1 MKVSELIGGD
11 LYHFPLDLFH
21 TAVCARWDHGEKMT
35 APCSILTRRTGA
47 IYRSHY
53 STDSAIYLGTV
64 DLSPHKQGTLLG
76 CRKYHSFLIR
86 GKKEYV
92 SGHDIKH
99 FRCV

>member
-11 LYHFPLDLFH
+11 LYHFPAMLFYASVYTH
-21 TAVCARWDHGEKMT
+21 WDSGMKMHEYR
-35 APCSILTRRTGA
+35 SILTRRTGA

-76 CRKYHSFLIR
+76 CRKYHSFLIH

-92 SGHDIKH
+92 SGRDIKY
-99 FRCV
+99 FRHV